1 MYRRILIVVS
11 TLVFAFAILFTSV
24 LRTASVKYIFSQETK
39 IQEEGQKNEVVEID
53 YVFPSPG
60 RISPDSPFWPIK
72 ALRDRLW
79 LLLTS
84 NLSRKA
90 ELNLLFADDGPVR
103 STHENLGFEISHD
116 FNPLVPLAGVPEKVA
131 TGRVHI
137 GRSGPQHILN
147 GDFTFRK
154 PHRCMDLVVGSILG
168 KKLHFLPQHIQN
180 LSIFYRVGYRKV
192 SHNFSFHLLPNH
204 LPSLYP
210 PNPGTAVSIQK
221 PGLSFENTSTSVFP
235 LAPEGRLVPINAER
249 VDATSTVW
257 ISR

>member
-90 ELNLLFADDGPVR
+90 ELNLLFADKRIAMSKTLFEKGKSEIAF
-103 STHENLGFEISHD
+103 STLTKAEKYLEEACIIEQKNRQKGTDTSEFLTILSKASLKHRQTIDEI
-116 FNPLVPLAGVPEKVA
+116 LVIAPEDA
-131 TGRVHI
+131 RPGIGRVQDYSKETYNKA
-137 GRSGPQHILN
+137 RNALQ
-147 GDFTFRK
+147 
-154 PHRCMDLVVGSILG
+154 G
-168 KKLHFLPQHIQN
+168 KGLPI
-180 LSIFYRVGYRKV
+180 VE
-192 SHNFSFHLLPNH
+192 
-204 LPSLYP
+204 
-210 PNPGTAVSIQK
+210 NP
-221 PGLSFENTSTSVFP
+221 FES
-235 LAPEGRLVPINAER
+235 E
-249 VDATSTVW
+249 
-257 ISR
+257 

>member
-90 ELNLLFADDGPVR
+90 ELNLLFADKRIAMSKTLFEKDKSEIAF
-103 STHENLGFEISHD
+103 STLTKAEKYLEEACIIEQKNRQKGTDTSEFLTILSKASLKHRQTIDEI
-116 FNPLVPLAGVPEKVA
+116 LVIAPEDA
-131 TGRVHI
+131 RPGIGRVQDYSKETYNKA
-137 GRSGPQHILN
+137 RNALQ
-147 GDFTFRK
+147 
-154 PHRCMDLVVGSILG
+154 G
-168 KKLHFLPQHIQN
+168 KGLPI
-180 LSIFYRVGYRKV
+180 VE
-192 SHNFSFHLLPNH
+192 
-204 LPSLYP
+204 
-210 PNPGTAVSIQK
+210 NP
-221 PGLSFENTSTSVFP
+221 FES
-235 LAPEGRLVPINAER
+235 E
-249 VDATSTVW
+249 
-257 ISR
+257 